1 MLKKKSVTF
10 SAGVWHDRDPD
21 EARVLKMH
29 LGHKVSIQSVY
40 KSFANAR
47 YLDAVL
53 LECQDC
59 CEVLLWYQE
68 ADDVDA
74 SLISDTKNKVAKSAY
89 DADESEYVLDH
100 ADAILNQD
108 SKARR
113 LPITDARGVRK
124 ADDVVT
130 RRGYLR
136 N

>member
-1 MLKKKSVTF
+1 MPEKKSVTF
-10 SAGVWHDRDPD
+10 SAGAWHDRDPE

-74 SLISDTKNKVAKSAY
+74 SLINKNKVAKSAY
-89 DADESEYVLDH
+89 DDDEREYVLAHADAIRH
-100 ADAILNQD
+100 ADAIL
-108 SKARR
+108 
-113 LPITDARGVRK
+113 DARGAPK

>member
-1 MLKKKSVTF
+1 MPEKKSVTF
-10 SAGVWHDRDPD
+10 SAGAWHDRDPE
-21 EARVLKMH
+21 EARILKMH

-40 KSFANAR
+40 KSLANAR

-68 ADDVDA
+68 ADDVHVVEEAD
-74 SLISDTKNKVAKSAY
+74 DVHTVKVKGTKVKIAKSAFS
-89 DADESEYVLDH
+89 DDETEYVLNTNWKQSDY
-100 ADAILNQD
+100 
-108 SKARR
+108 
-113 LPITDARGVRK
+113 
-124 ADDVVT
+124 DDVVT

>member
-1 MLKKKSVTF
+1 MPEKKSVTF
-10 SAGVWHDRDPD
+10 SAGAWHDRDPD
-21 EARVLKMH
+21 EARVLKTH

-40 KSFANAR
+40 KPFRGKGLALGNAR
-47 YLDAVL
+47 YLDAVF

-74 SLISDTKNKVAKSAY
+74 ALISDTKHKVAKSAY
-89 DADESEYVLDH
+89 DDDE
-100 ADAILNQD
+100 
-108 SKARR
+108 
-113 LPITDARGVRK
+113 RGTPK
-124 ADDVVT
+124 EDDVVT

>member
-1 MLKKKSVTF
+1 MPEKKSVTF
-10 SAGVWHDRDPD
+10 SAGAWHDRDPD
-21 EARVLKMH
+21 EARILKMH

-40 KSFANAR
+40 KPLGNAR

-68 ADDVDA
+68 ADDVHVAEEAD
-74 SLISDTKNKVAKSAY
+74 DVHTVEVKGTKVKIAKSAFS
-89 DADESEYVLDH
+89 DDEAEYVL
-100 ADAILNQD
+100 N
-108 SKARR
+108 
-113 LPITDARGVRK
+113 TNWTRGDY
-124 ADDVVT
+124 DDVVT

>member
-1 MLKKKSVTF
+1 MPEKKSVTF
-10 SAGVWHDRDPD
+10 SAGAWHDRDPD
-21 EARVLKMH
+21 EARVLKTH

-40 KSFANAR
+40 KTFDNAR

-68 ADDVDA
+68 ADDVHVVAVPD
-74 SLISDTKNKVAKSAY
+74 NKQKV
-89 DADESEYVLDH
+89 H
-100 ADAILNQD
+100 AL
-108 SKARR
+108 
-113 LPITDARGVRK
+113 GVRK